1 MAYLAVDKDGT
12 EVIFDD
18 KPVRG
23 TNKLK
28 GNCNQWALNS
38 TTSKYI
44 ILPLGSIEKLIG
56 RTLTWDDEPVKI

>member
-1 MAYLAVDKDGT
+1 MVYLAVDKDGT

-23 TNKLK
+23 TNNIKD
-28 GNCNQWALNS
+28 NCNQWALNS
-38 TTSKYI
+38 VTSNYI
-44 ILPLGSIEKLIG
+44 VLPKGSIEKLID